1 MHQSSAA
8 NIRIQHR
15 IALHLFYLKRL
26 MTKSFRVR
34 LRAAG
39 FAAAI
44 HLSGTVL
51 VAALSA
57 TLVFGLWYPFPYR
70 YLAGGRELFLLVIS
84 VDIVLGPL
92 LTLVIFS
99 PTKMPKELWRDLAIV
114 VVLQLGAL
122 GYGVWSVWQ
131 ARPLFLVAEIDRFK
145 VIARPGLA
153 DGAMEMLP
161 RELQPSSFSGPITA
175 AIREPKDA
183 AEKDA
188 VLFASIQGGRDY
200 GERPDFYIP
209 YEGVAALKSLKRARP
224 LETFLQRYPLQRAAA
239 QDFASKAGL
248 RLESMKYLPV
258 IARQEWIAMIDDH
271 GKVVGFLKGDGF

>member
-1 MHQSSAA
+1 
-8 NIRIQHR
+8 
-15 IALHLFYLKRL
+15 
-26 MTKSFRVR
+26 MTKSFLAR
-34 LRAAG
+34 LRASG

-51 VAALSA
+51 VAALAA

-70 YLAGGRELFLLVIS
+70 YLAGGRELLLLVIS
-84 VDIVLGPL
+84 VDVVLGPL

-99 PTKMPKELWRDLAIV
+99 PSKMPKELWRDLAIV
-114 VVLQLGAL
+114 VALQLGAL
-122 GYGVWSVWQ
+122 GYGVWTVWQ

-145 VIARPGLA
+145 VIARPVLE

-161 RELQPSSFSGPITA
+161 HELQPSSFSGPTTT
-175 AIREPKDA
+175 AIREPKNS
-183 AEKDA
+183 AEKET
-188 VLFASIQGGRDY
+188 VMFESIRGGRDY

-209 YEGVAALKSLKRARP
+209 YEGVAALKSLKRARS
-224 LETFLQRYPLQRAAA
+224 LETFLQKYPLQRPAA

-248 RLESMKYLPV
+248 RLESVKYLPV
-258 IARQEWIAMIDDH
+258 IARQEWIAMLDDK